1 MTPHRVTT
9 ALLRK
14 WPLPSSDATDGKEE
28 RGRVLIVG
36 GSTTVPGAALL
47 AATASLRVGAGKLHV
62 ATSRPAA
69 LALAI
74 AIPEAKVSGLP
85 ADTRGEIATLGR
97 EVSAAAQSADAV
109 LVGPGMEATPGARR
123 VATAILRRA
132 KAVVLDAG
140 ALGGATAAS
149 RAGTMVVTPHPG
161 EMDGLLGVDDSEV
174 AADPVAVAL
183 AFAKRFD
190 ATVVLKG
197 PDTVIANG
205 AGEAWLHTGG
215 SVGLGT
221 SGSGDVLA
229 GLICGLMAQGVPP
242 DQAAVWGVTLHGRA
256 GELLSRDIGKT
267 GFLAREIAARIP
279 AIKDALSGAG
289 GHT

>member
-1 MTPHRVTT
+1 M
-9 ALLRK
+9 A
-14 WPLPSSDATDGKEE
+14 
-28 RGRVLIVG
+28 
-36 GSTTVPGAALL
+36 
-47 AATASLRVGAGKLHV
+47 
-62 ATSRPAA
+62 
-69 LALAI
+69 
-74 AIPEAKVSGLP
+74 
-85 ADTRGEIATLGR
+85 
-97 EVSAAAQSADAV
+97 
-109 LVGPGMEATPGARR
+109 
-123 VATAILRRA
+123 
-132 KAVVLDAG
+132 
-140 ALGGATAAS
+140 
-149 RAGTMVVTPHPG
+149 
-161 EMDGLLGVDDSEV
+161 GLLGVDDSEV

-242 DQAAVWGVTLHGRA
+242 DQAAVWGVALHGRA
-256 GELLSRDIGKT
+256 GELLSRDVGKT

-289 GHT
+289 GDT